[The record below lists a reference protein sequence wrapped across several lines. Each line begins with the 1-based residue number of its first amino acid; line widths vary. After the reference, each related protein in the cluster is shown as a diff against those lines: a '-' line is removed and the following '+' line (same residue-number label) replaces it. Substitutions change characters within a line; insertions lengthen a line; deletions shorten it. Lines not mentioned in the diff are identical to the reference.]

1 MENARA
7 HFSRPIGG
15 AVRLLSRVMVVLG
28 VLLGLGSVNSDP
40 VPVVPLVV
48 AAVLVLSGGLHLL
61 VEGKK

>member
-1 MENARA
+1 M
-7 HFSRPIGG
+7 
-15 AVRLLSRVMVVLG
+15 RLLSRVMVVLG